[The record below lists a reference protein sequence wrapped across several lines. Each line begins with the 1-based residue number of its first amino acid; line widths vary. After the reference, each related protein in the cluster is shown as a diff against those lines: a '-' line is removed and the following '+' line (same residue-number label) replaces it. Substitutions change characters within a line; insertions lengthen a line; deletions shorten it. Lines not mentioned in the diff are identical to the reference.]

1 MGGLHY
7 ESISDLPPRM
17 RQQVACKIMEK
28 ALPVPVAGADQ
39 KKKQKYRNEPVTVHK
54 IRFASKKEAARYLA
68 LMDAVQENVIY
79 DLRLQHSFTLIEGY
93 TKPDGERIRPEV
105 YKADFT
111 YRLYYP
117 LQSVPTCVSFED
129 LEYWRKAAFEGGGAG
144 TMIIEDVKTKGTRT
158 QVYINKYKMM
168 ADRGYTIR
176 EV

>member
-7 ESISDLPPRM
+7 ENISDLPPRM
-17 RQQVACKIMEK
+17 RQQVECKILEK
-28 ALPVPVAGADQ
+28 AMPIPVAGADQ

-54 IRFASKKEAARYLA
+54 IRFDSKKEAARYLA
-68 LMDAVQENVIY
+68 LMDAVRENVIY
-79 DLRLQHSFTLIEGY
+79 DLRLQHDFTLIEGY

-111 YRLYYP
+111 YRLNWP
-117 LQSVPTCVSFED
+117 LHSVPTCISIDD
-129 LEYWRKAAFEGGGAG
+129 LEYWRQAAIEGGTGV
-144 TMIIEDVKTKGTRT
+144 MIIEDVKTRGTRT

-168 ADRGYTIR
+168 ANRGYTIR